1 MSPSAGTNDARP
13 ARRSRRAV
21 RAPGTVGTDDTLLR
35 STLPALDDGGAKPI
49 GTPATLEAAGP
60 TNPSPAGAATDPAV
74 TDPAATGAAALLNRS
89 ADDSDVGWGERAD
102 SNDDRLRQDKPP
114 HW

>member
-1 MSPSAGTNDARP
+1 MNSGTGPEETHA
-13 ARRSRRAV
+13 ARRPRRAV
-21 RAPGTVGTDDTLLR
+21 RAPGTVGTDDALLR
-35 STLPALDDGGAKPI
+35 STLPALGDG
-49 GTPATLEAAGP
+49 AAPETG
-60 TNPSPAGAATDPAV
+60 SPAGAGDAPSTREAGAPA
-74 TDPAATGAAALLNRS
+74 PAAPGAPATTGDAALLNRS